1 MTSLHSSQKRTRM
14 HSQGEFLEQ
23 KDFFGPLATLE
34 LTFGTYLLELTFGL
48 TFSNK
53 DSFNSIQKKKS
64 DHVSGKYGY
73 ARPGSKSKSMDRGS
87 ADKASVLADL
97 HLGIHSFSF
106 NL

>member
-1 MTSLHSSQKRTRM
+1 MTSLYSSQKRTIV
-14 HSQGEFLEQ
+14 HNQGKFLEQ

-34 LTFGTYLLELTFGL
+34 PVSFGL

-73 ARPGSKSKSMDRGS
+73 ARPGSKSTSIDSGS
-87 ADKASVLADL
+87 ADKASVLVDL

-106 NL
+106 TL

>member
-1 MTSLHSSQKRTRM
+1 MTYLHSSQKRRRI
-14 HSQGEFLEQ
+14 HNQGEFLEQ

-34 LTFGTYLLELTFGL
+34 PVSFGL

-53 DSFNSIQKKKS
+53 DCFNSIQKKKS

-73 ARPGSKSKSMDRGS
+73 ARLGSKSKSIDRGS
-87 ADKASVLADL
+87 ADKASVLVDL

-106 NL
+106 TL

>member
-1 MTSLHSSQKRTRM
+1 MTSSYSSQKRTRV

-34 LTFGTYLLELTFGL
+34 PVSIGL

-64 DHVSGKYGY
+64 DHVSVKYGY
-73 ARPGSKSKSMDRGS
+73 ARPGSKNTRNVR
-87 ADKASVLADL
+87 A
-97 HLGIHSFSF
+97 
-106 NL
+106 